1 MNLKAFVKDLLIKEK
16 VRFDRGNGYAGFIK
30 TFVLMAIG
38 LKVYDISFIL
48 VIPIM
53 ISYVLLMWFIG
64 YFDQIY
70 GIWLQQ
76 SEWCTIELNP
86 VSRRMD
92 ERIEAI
98 YREVVHA

>member
-1 MNLKAFVKDLLIKEK
+1 MFRSFLKNLLIKEK
-16 VRFDRGNGYAGFIK
+16 VRFDRGNGYAGFVK

-38 LKVYDISFIL
+38 LKVYDISFVL

-76 SEWCTIELNP
+76 AEWCRIELDP

-92 ERIEAI
+92 ERIKAIHEA
-98 YREVVHA
+98 VVME